1 MEIMPTQDPTEHFI
15 QSLTE
20 SQNRLYGYI
29 YSLVGD
35 HHAAADV
42 LQECNLVLWRK
53 CGEFREGS
61 EFIPWAFGIA
71 RFQVMAHLRDAKR
84 KQARFVDADLVE
96 LLHEEV
102 EAQAGQFE
110 EMRAALRQ
118 CVSKLAPSSRDLVES
133 RYFRK
138 LAIQVIADETE
149 RNLSAVK
156 VALLRVRQALRECIE
171 RQLAKEN
178 AA

>member
-1 MEIMPTQDPTEHFI
+1 MSGHDPTEVFI

-29 YSLVGD
+29 FSLVGD

-53 CGEFREGS
+53 FGEFREGS

-84 KQARFVDADLVE
+84 AKARFVDADIVE

-102 EAQAGQFE
+102 EAQAGGFE
-110 EMRAALRQ
+110 ELRASLRQ
-118 CVSKLAPSSRDLVES
+118 CVGKLAPGSRELVES

-138 LAIQVIADETE
+138 LAIQAIADETE

-156 VALLRVRQALRECIE
+156 VALMRVRRALRECIE
-171 RQLAKEN
+171 RQMRKVN
-178 AA
+178 A